1 MESHREIPG
10 VAIASMVCGIVAFF
24 VPFLGFVLAVLAII
38 FGVRAKTMIRE
49 SEGKLGGEGMA
60 LTGLICGIVAG
71 IVDLATSL
79 FWIFVIRTLLSIFVD
94 LPFRYYW

>member
-60 LTGLICGIVAG
+60 LTGLICGIVA
-71 IVDLATSL
+71 VATSL
-79 FWIFVIRTLLSIFVD
+79 FWIFAIRTLLSIFVD